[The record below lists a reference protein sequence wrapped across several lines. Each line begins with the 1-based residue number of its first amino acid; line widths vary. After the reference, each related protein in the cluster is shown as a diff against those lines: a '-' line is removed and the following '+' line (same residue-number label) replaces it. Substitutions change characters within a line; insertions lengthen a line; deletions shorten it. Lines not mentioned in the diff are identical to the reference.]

1 MHFSCHTSAELL
13 HECKDV
19 TRVKITNSAHCQNR
33 HRHSSFLPFF
43 HGNKKIK
50 RKKKGEG
57 KGQEKYEI
65 LVWIEYKIAT
75 VSSSS
80 SYLSTVS
87 TWIKIKKI
95 ERFL

>member
-1 MHFSCHTSAELL
+1 MET
-13 HECKDV
+13 
-19 TRVKITNSAHCQNR
+19 
-33 HRHSSFLPFF
+33 
-43 HGNKKIK
+43 KKEK
-50 RKKKGEG
+50 EKKKGEG